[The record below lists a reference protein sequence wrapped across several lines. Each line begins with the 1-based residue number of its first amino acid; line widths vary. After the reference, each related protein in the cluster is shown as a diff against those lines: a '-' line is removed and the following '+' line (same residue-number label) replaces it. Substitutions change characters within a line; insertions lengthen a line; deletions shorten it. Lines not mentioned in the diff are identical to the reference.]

1 MRQRAAR
8 QELSPAFSICPV
20 SLINSLRSG
29 VGWISRRNVT
39 ARELIKSAKARR
51 LSLLSR
57 QRNAEFAESHR
68 GEPLPPLDMMADAHA
83 HCDYARYYEHG
94 LFQARF
100 CVDMFARHFDFSRP
114 APVQI
119 FEWGCGTGRVIR
131 HLRRLYDPATA
142 TLRGSDC
149 NPAAVEW
156 CSSAFPDISFFRNE
170 MAPPLELD
178 DNSIDIAYCSSVFT
192 HLTDDL
198 CRLWIAELARVVRPG
213 GLISFTIAGKGF
225 AYRYHESEKEDFR
238 RGIPIYR
245 DWDEV
250 GRRDFFAWHPPQYVR
265 RVLLSGLE
273 EVEYSSSEDSG
284 LNKDMWL
291 ARVPLADSR

>member
-1 MRQRAAR
+1 MRRRAAR
-8 QELSPAFSICPV
+8 QESSPAFSIRPV

-39 ARELIKSAKARR
+39 ARELIKSAKAQR

-57 QRNAEFAESHR
+57 KRNAEFAKSHP
-68 GEPLPPLDMMADAHA
+68 GEPLPPLGLMADAHA
-83 HCDYARYYEHG
+83 HCDYGRYYEQG

-100 CVDMFARHFDFSRP
+100 YVDMFARHFDFSRS

-119 FEWGCGTGRVIR
+119 FEWGCGTGRIIR
-131 HLRRLYDPATA
+131 HLRKLYDPATA
-142 TLRGSDC
+142 SLLGSDY
-149 NPAAVEW
+149 NPASVEW
-156 CSSAFPDISFFRNE
+156 CSNAFPDISFFRNE
-170 MAPPLELD
+170 LAPPLQLD
-178 DNSIDIAYCSSVFT
+178 DDLIDIAYCSSVFT

-198 CRLWIAELARVVRPG
+198 CRQWIAELARVVRPG
-213 GLISFTIAGKGF
+213 GLIAFTIAGKRF
-225 AYRYHESEKEDFR
+225 AYRYHESEKEKYR

-245 DWDEV
+245 DWDDV

-273 EVEYSSSEDSG
+273 EVEYSPSEDSG
-284 LNKDMWL
+284 LNQDMWL
-291 ARVPLADSR
+291 ARVPHAGRR